1 MNQSA
6 SKTYTREFLAAMATY
21 VVVLPVCILLI
32 IASPHSAWWRIPLAL
47 VPVIPIL
54 FAMRAFMRFFGY
66 MDELQRRIQ
75 LEAFAFSFGVTGIV
89 TFSYGLLT
97 YVGFPA
103 ISWVWIFPLIAMQNR
118 LKVLRAERNWSQA
131 ELAERLGVSRQTVN
145 ALETGKYDPSLP
157 LTFKIAH
164 IFQLPIEEI
173 FQYDPELD
181 GRKI

>member
-1 MNQSA
+1 M
-6 SKTYTREFLAAMATY
+6 AAY
-21 VVVLPVCILLI
+21 VVVLPICILLI

-54 FAMRAFMRFFGY
+54 FAMRAFMRFFSY

-103 ISWVWIFPLIAMQNR
+103 ISWVWIFPLMVALWGIGQ
-118 LKVLRAERNWSQA
+118 
-131 ELAERLGVSRQTVN
+131 GVATRR
-145 ALETGKYDPSLP
+145 Y
-157 LTFKIAH
+157 
-164 IFQLPIEEI
+164 
-173 FQYDPELD
+173 
-181 GRKI
+181 R